1 MKNKS
6 INISIAAGVAIL
18 LFVGGVMLTN
28 ALFYSPSEEVGSPE
42 KDENLSKIVPKNVAE
57 AVENIKDNPLYPKR
71 LSIPAIKVNAE
82 INLVGITKKGN
93 MATPTNFKDVGW
105 YKYGPIPGEKG
116 SALIAGHVNNG
127 LSWPAV
133 FGNLEDL
140 KIGDDIY
147 VERESG
153 ETIHFVVRSMGVYD
167 FNGSTDEVFASSD
180 EELLKLITCSGT
192 WIPDLRTHDKRLVV
206 TAEKAP

>member
-1 MKNKS
+1 MKKKS
-6 INISIAAGVAIL
+6 INISIATGVAIL

-167 FNGSTDEVFASSD
+167 FDGSTDEVFASSD

-192 WIPDLRTHDKRLVV
+192 WIPEYRTHDKRLVV